1 LHSISESAD
10 GNSNMTKHV
19 AAWDL
24 PSLDY
29 LSEEQTL
36 KYLRKHEE
44 EMLRRQ
50 RSYDTS
56 MTGSTAPSTTSPSPG
71 GGSLPGMNLQ
81 IFTSYKSSCM
91 TFKGRMTSLQAI
103 YGGAD
108 YAITEN
114 GIKS

>member
-1 LHSISESAD
+1 MNDKDFFPFIPESD

-44 EMLRRQ
+44 DVQRREQ
-50 RSYDTS
+50 KQQGRLDAIS
-56 MTGSTAPSTTSPSPG
+56 M
-71 GGSLPGMNLQ
+71 
-81 IFTSYKSSCM
+81 I
-91 TFKGRMTSLQAI
+91 R
-103 YGGAD
+103 
-108 YAITEN
+108 
-114 GIKS
+114 

>member
-1 LHSISESAD
+1 MYILFPESD

-44 EMLRRQ
+44 DVQRREQ
-50 RSYDTS
+50 QNNNQGSAVPRSGT
-56 MTGSTAPSTTSPSPG
+56 
-71 GGSLPGMNLQ
+71 
-81 IFTSYKSSCM
+81 K
-91 TFKGRMTSLQAI
+91 
-103 YGGAD
+103 
-108 YAITEN
+108 
-114 GIKS
+114 